1 MTFRDP
7 PYRPAPCP
15 RCGLGLPDG
24 YPGALSRTD
33 NATEICSAC
42 GTDEALWQFM
52 GRGLPPIDEWPVSVM
67 LSTTD
72 HAIEVRRLPLPDD
85 GVLIRLGGFRLTGR
99 RIRLVHT
106 DDPYT
111 NLQPGAEGTVEFV
124 DDAGTVHVK
133 WDDGS
138 TLGMISG
145 VDEWTLL

>member
-24 YPGALSRTD
+24 YPGALSRVD
-33 NATEICSAC
+33 NETEICSAC

-52 GRGLPPIDEWPVSVM
+52 GRGLPPIDEWPVSVI
-67 LSTTD
+67 LTIPGTGLKQPT
-72 HAIEVRRLPLPDD
+72 HRGRGLAHHPLE
-85 GVLIRLGGFRLTGR
+85 GK

-111 NLQPGAEGTVEFV
+111 DLTPGSEGTVDYV

-145 VDEWTLL
+145 VDEWTPL